1 MSEEN
6 KPSFSEKLTN
16 LAKTPKYR
24 GAIFQIEADEKG
36 LALVDCKEGS
46 LKVYIMFDPEADQV
60 LETRFFT
67 YGGPVFTALADLF
80 CSKIQMK
87 KIDEIEKISVEKLEQ
102 ELRDTPETRAIP
114 EDAPEI
120 SQMQKLISD
129 IVASYPAKKALAL
142 ATRETMEKIHYR
154 TQTAEGQIGRAH
166 V

>member
-87 KIDEIEKISVEKLEQ
+87 KIDEIEKISVEELEQ

-120 SQMQKLISD
+120 SQMQKLSF
-129 IVASYPAKKALAL
+129 L
-142 ATRETMEKIHYR
+142 
-154 TQTAEGQIGRAH
+154 
-166 V
+166 